1 MEQWS
6 FRSTHECMCACV
18 CIKRTAVKALAQ
30 VRKSTCTEWGH
41 VFACMHVCR
50 ERVIWVESDMGWE
63 WHGLRVTWVYPYMG
77 ESPPVGWR
85 EVDFHIRSKELF
97 LLLGSKLESRLL
109 NNTQVLVYMVRSLR
123 TPCEVEQGGTE
134 EKAWI
139 WGPETWIQMS
149 PLDPSLCGLGNFPS
163 PLYHFP
169 HL

>member
-1 MEQWS
+1 MKFQKHARVYVCVCVYKKD
-6 FRSTHECMCACV
+6 RSQSISTGKKEHMHWVGSRLRMHACV
-18 CIKRTAVKALAQ
+18 SR
-30 VRKSTCTEWGH
+30 
-41 VFACMHVCR
+41 
-50 ERVIWVESDMGWE
+50 ESDMGWE